1 MEWKLEVQADFVF
14 KKLLG
19 NKDAIYKEAMA
30 MAQDVA
36 EVKAPERNDKERL
49 EANNRQIEKLNR
61 QLANLV
67 DMCSEGDISREVFR
81 SKKKKLEDQISNLEK
96 LNDECR

>member
-49 EANNRQIEKLNR
+49 EAKQSS
-61 QLANLV
+61 
-67 DMCSEGDISREVFR
+67 D
-81 SKKKKLEDQISNLEK
+81 
-96 LNDECR
+96 

>member
-1 MEWKLEVQADFVF
+1 MLWTVTDRNSCRKTEKGLDIEGICDNSSFMEWKLEVQADFVF

-49 EANNRQIEKLNR
+49 EAKQSS
-61 QLANLV
+61 
-67 DMCSEGDISREVFR
+67 D
-81 SKKKKLEDQISNLEK
+81 
-96 LNDECR
+96 